1 MAAPLRKSSHQRTIA
16 RLIGAYIF
24 LELIPLDGNLI
35 ERIACVTE
43 DVLNG
48 TMDLTPPNMPAPTDD
63 MPISPSGLVR
73 PQAVVKDVKPPL
85 TPNDPA

>member
-1 MAAPLRKSSHQRTIA
+1 MPQPLRKSNHRQLIA
-16 RLIGAYIF
+16 RLIGTYIF

-63 MPISPSGLVR
+63 MPIGPSGLVR
-73 PQAVVKDVKPPL
+73 PQAVVKDVKPP
-85 TPNDPA
+85 NDPA